1 MQLLATGTWLAGS
14 EAACGSSAAH
24 QHAPEGSPVPFPQ
37 GTPRLWV
44 LTGLKCWENHLSCRQ
59 KVNFVL
65 LTGPGKAKTV
75 ATSSNIDWRPF
86 SKSIKAVKPHSNET
100 ASFRDLLQISL

>member
-1 MQLLATGTWLAGS
+1 MPQVHGWLALKLPV
-14 EAACGSSAAH
+14 AAVLHISTPPKVLLFPFLRAPPGCG
-24 QHAPEGSPVPFPQ
+24 F
-37 GTPRLWV
+37 
-44 LTGLKCWENHLSCRQ
+44 TGLKCWENHLSCRQ